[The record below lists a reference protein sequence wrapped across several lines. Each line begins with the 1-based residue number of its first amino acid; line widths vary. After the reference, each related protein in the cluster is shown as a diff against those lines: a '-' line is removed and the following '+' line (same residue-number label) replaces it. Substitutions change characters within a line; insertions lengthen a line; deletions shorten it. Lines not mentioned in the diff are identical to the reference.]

1 MFCFLQSHEGKSL
14 QTTSLANLGSSTD
27 LLSIAVRVSRAL
39 DSLAELSDGHGL
51 PAADALHLGEE
62 LTGGA
67 AGVHVALD
75 VLVDGGA
82 LLEDADGVVVGADAV
97 VVVLE
102 GGGDGPVGV
111 HDDGGLGLQLAWL
124 PIPAERSEAK

>member
-1 MFCFLQSHEGKSL
+1 MYIYSVRHL
-14 QTTSLANLGSSTD
+14 QTTSLADLGGGAD
-27 LLSIAVRVSRAL
+27 LLVVAVRVGGAL
-39 DSLAELSDGHGL
+39 DLLAEGADGHGL
-51 PAADALHLGEE
+51 PALDLLHLGEE
-62 LTGGA
+62 LAGGA

-102 GGGDGPVGV
+102 GSGDGVVGV
-111 HDDGGLGLQLAWL
+111 HDDAGLRGLLVML
-124 PIPAERSEAK
+124 LLSCIDV